1 MENFLDIFGKPE
13 VTMGELY
20 KKYNSLP
27 SGSPLKKKLGI
38 IISNLKKKYIEKK
51 NYVGILNISRY
62 IGDYERDY
70 IFQRLLK
77 QHPDSSLFVLA
88 FANSEMHSYKQAYQ
102 IETLDHDND
111 EEALRKDIE
120 LTLDTAL
127 CKFLSNH
134 NTKED
139 FNYVQELTDGA
150 TWLESNKR
158 SMRGLL

>member
-1 MENFLDIFGKPE
+1 MEKFLDIFGKPE

-38 IISNLKKKYIEKK
+38 TISNLKKKYIEKK

-62 IGDYERDY
+62 IGDYERDSL
-70 IFQRLLK
+70 FQKLLK

-102 IETLDHDND
+102 IETVQEND
-111 EEALRKDIE
+111 DEALRKDIE

-127 CKFLSNH
+127 CKFLSAH
-134 NTKED
+134 STKED
-139 FNYVQELTDGA
+139 LNYVQELTDGA
-150 TWLESNKR
+150 TWLEANKR